1 MRSFT
6 YSRPVDLAEAI
17 DIGQR
22 QPQSKYLG
30 GGTNLVDLMKMGVE
44 RPAHLVDITRLPMA
58 QIEERAGGLRIG
70 AIARN
75 SEVAAHAALR
85 MRYPVLSHA
94 ILSGASPQ
102 IRNMATIGGNL
113 LQRTR
118 CYYFYDPSYTECNKR
133 IPGSGCAA
141 IQGYNR
147 IHAILGASEHCIA
160 AYPGNSRS
168 RIRCRGSRRSSLQVA
183 QRNAGVTSY
192 DWVEYFYQNAADP
205 ILPWGDGAAYREP
218 KGGP

>member
-1 MRSFT
+1 MRTFT

-17 DIGQR
+17 AMGQR

-44 RPAHLVDITRLPMA
+44 RPGHLVDITRLPMA
-58 QIEERAGGLRIG
+58 QIEEQAGGLRIG
-70 AIARN
+70 AVARN
-75 SEVAAHAALR
+75 SEVATHAVVR
-85 MRYPVLSHA
+85 KRYPVLSHA

-141 IQGYNR
+141 IQGYM
-147 IHAILGASEHCIA
+147 S
-160 AYPGNSRS
+160 
-168 RIRCRGSRRSSLQVA
+168 GSR
-183 QRNAGVTSY
+183 
-192 DWVEYFYQNAADP
+192 
-205 ILPWGDGAAYREP
+205 
-218 KGGP
+218 